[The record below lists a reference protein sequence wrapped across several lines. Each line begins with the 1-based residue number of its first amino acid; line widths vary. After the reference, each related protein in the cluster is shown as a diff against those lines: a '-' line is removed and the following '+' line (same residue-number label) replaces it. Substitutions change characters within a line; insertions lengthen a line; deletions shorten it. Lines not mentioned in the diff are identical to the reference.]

1 MGLKR
6 FWSLAAVASIA
17 TIPTSW
23 AVATSAYVD
32 LAVVLFVALAIDALA
47 RWWEST
53 EQGWLL
59 RAALFLGFA
68 LASKFTIL
76 YLGVPIALVV
86 MLRLRTAD
94 EPRRQRIVKE
104 AALAVALVSLVAG
117 PWYLRN
123 WWLSGSPLFPFFL
136 NLWPAHVPTWDLERS
151 LLYND
156 WMLHYGQQP
165 RSLLTS
171 LVAPFRLS
179 LAGKMDSYSNYDGVL
194 GIFFLAG
201 LPLVLAARRHLPS
214 GLKVAAALSLALL
227 VSWIFSSQQLRY
239 LLPALPAAAVSIAF
253 AAQKWTA
260 ASQTRR
266 SETLL
271 GAAFVVIFLSNLFVV
286 GSLFQSL
293 GPTWVVLGREGR
305 QEYLSRHLAY
315 YSLYQMANAT
325 LPADSRIWLVNLR
338 NDTYYLERS
347 AFSDDFFEHWTLA
360 QFIAESS
367 SVDELTD
374 KARRLGVTHLMVRYP
389 IFFDQEYSPLVDPSQ
404 PQESQRRLE
413 LLRQLLFD
421 QGRILQG
428 NPDFVF
434 LELP

>member
-1 MGLKR
+1 MLVGGTDAGGMGERAAGFLGAALAILSCFLVWEWTRSLGLKR
-6 FWSLAAVASIA
+6 FWSLAAAASIA

-32 LAVVLFVALAIDALA
+32 LAVALFVALAIDAVA
-47 RWWEST
+47 RWWESP
-53 EQGWLL
+53 EPGWLS

-86 MLRLRTAD
+86 MIRLRTANR
-94 EPRRQRIVKE
+94 PKRQRMVKE
-104 AALAVALVSLVAG
+104 AAIAVALIVLVAG

-171 LVAPFRLS
+171 LVAPFRLA

-239 LLPALPAAAVSIAF
+239 LLPALPAAAVAIAF
-253 AAQKWTA
+253 AAQKCTA
-260 ASQTRR
+260 ASQTRGN
-266 SETLL
+266 ETLL

-293 GPTWVVLGREGR
+293 SPISVVLGREGR
-305 QEYLSRHLAY
+305 QEHLSRHLAY

-325 LPADSRIWLVNLR
+325 LPADSPHLVGEPAKRHLLSG
-338 NDTYYLERS
+338 T
-347 AFSDDFFEHWTLA
+347 
-360 QFIAESS
+360 
-367 SVDELTD
+367 V
-374 KARRLGVTHLMVRYP
+374 RL
-389 IFFDQEYSPLVDPSQ
+389 F
-404 PQESQRRLE
+404 
-413 LLRQLLFD
+413 RQLLRTLD
-421 QGRILQG
+421 PGPVHRRILERRRT
-428 NPDFVF
+428 D
-434 LELP
+434 